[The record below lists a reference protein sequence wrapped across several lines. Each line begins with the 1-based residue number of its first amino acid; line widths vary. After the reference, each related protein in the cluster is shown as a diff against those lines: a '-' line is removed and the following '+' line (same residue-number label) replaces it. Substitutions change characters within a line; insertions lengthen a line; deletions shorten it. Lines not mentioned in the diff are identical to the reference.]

1 MGISENSLIHLCVE
15 RSTRVT
21 KYLANICKVVSLFAS
36 VATGTKV
43 VSLFASV
50 ATGTHAH
57 DFAKL
62 FQRTEMKIARA
73 VVLLIF
79 QLRCRHECFHNR
91 RCSHSTLVGMLC
103 VCPSLA
109 IFAFTLGGIITGVL
123 PEKPKQGLIEG
134 VTWRPF
140 FIIKTRSLKL
150 SPQNLS
156 WAKW

>member
-1 MGISENSLIHLCVE
+1 MTGVLKCDRYMGIQENSLIHLCVE
-15 RSTRVT
+15 GSTRVT

-73 VVLLIF
+73 VALLIF

-103 VCPSLA
+103 TCVPAL
-109 IFAFTLGGIITGVL
+109 
-123 PEKPKQGLIEG
+123 
-134 VTWRPF
+134 
-140 FIIKTRSLKL
+140 RSLL
-150 SPQNLS
+150 SRLAASSPVSCQKNRS
-156 WAKW
+156 RV